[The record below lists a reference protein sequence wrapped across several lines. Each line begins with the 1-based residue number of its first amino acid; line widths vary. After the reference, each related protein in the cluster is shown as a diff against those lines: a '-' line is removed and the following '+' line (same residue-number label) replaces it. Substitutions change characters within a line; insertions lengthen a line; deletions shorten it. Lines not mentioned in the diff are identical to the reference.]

1 MVYLIHR
8 RNEFRADPKLV
19 DELHNI
25 IEKEHKIKLCLEC
38 KPKSI
43 EGENVE
49 KFNLTFIP
57 TNETKTLEVSGI
69 FVAIGRGANTDIID
83 ENVLRDE
90 SGYIVT
96 NEKMETNVGG
106 VYAVGDIRNTPLRQ
120 IVTATSDGAI
130 ASITALNY
138 VKNIKK
144 MENER

>member
-1 MVYLIHR
+1 MNLI
-8 RNEFRADPKLV
+8 A
-19 DELHNI
+19 
-25 IEKEHKIKLCLEC
+25 
-38 KPKSI
+38 
-43 EGENVE
+43 
-49 KFNLTFIP
+49 
-57 TNETKTLEVSGI
+57 TNKTKTLEVSGI